1 MKKLLLLATALLTLS
16 TVHADLILHESF
28 DRELGQLTAGRRINC
43 NDSTKWWSYAGWTG
57 SAEAPTGPIM
67 VTEGSLSY
75 PGYAATATG
84 NKVQLQQVK
93 GTSDLRYFREC
104 KSGTVYAAAVI
115 NMESATST
123 SDYFFGLGYTVN
135 SRVYAIADGTT
146 GFKLAVSKYSE
157 YNPNATAS
165 YTSALRY
172 NTNYLVVLE
181 YVIREGSKNDS
192 VNLYV
197 NPTKDRQVPTLVCN
211 MELANTKSD
220 PTISSVYLRQ
230 NNYGPKVA
238 VDEIKVATAWEDL
251 FVGGGTPAEEP
262 AEITVNPA
270 SFEQLQG
277 YVGETY
283 TQTFTVNGKN
293 LKEDITLISNNAEV
307 TLDKYTISKDTAT
320 DVVVT
325 MTIAPK
331 IEDYGSYQITLTSGE
346 ATATVTQLYWNK
358 NIRMAATIA
367 ELNTLAATATDAPV
381 YIKYTGE
388 AVVTYKY
395 NQSGDK
401 LYLQDATAGVFIND
415 SYWGDEIKRGDKVTG
430 CIVYADAQ
438 MSVGGI
444 MYIGTERGIKVL
456 SHDNEVT
463 PKTVTL
469 AELQANPAD
478 YLCQLVKVE
487 GVTFANTD
495 AFASGDQIK
504 QGENTATVN
513 LIAGNDLIGTI
524 KPNKADITAISSTT
538 TGKVLRI
545 RDKQDVVAVST
556 AIDNIATGAEIEIYT
571 ISGMRVSELQPG
583 VNIIRQGDKT
593 YKVVR

>member
-28 DRELGQLTAGRRINC
+28 DRELGQLTAGRRADC

-57 SAEAPTGPIM
+57 NAGKPTDPIM
-67 VTEGSLSY
+67 VTGGSLSY

-84 NKVQLQQVK
+84 NKVQLQQVN
-93 GTSDLRYFREC
+93 GTSDVRYFREC

-157 YNPNATAS
+157 YNPNTAS

-230 NNYGPKVA
+230 NNNGPKVA
-238 VDEIKVATAWEDL
+238 VDEIKVATVWEDL

-293 LKEDITLISNNAEV
+293 LKEDITLTSNNAEV
-307 TLDKYTISKDTAT
+307 TLDKYTISKDAAT

-331 IEDYGSYQITLTSGE
+331 TEGNGSYQITLTSGE
-346 ATATVTQLYWNK
+346 ATATVTQSYWNK

-415 SYWGDEIKRGDKVTG
+415 SYWGDEIKRGDKVTN

-444 MYIGTERGIKVL
+444 MYIGTERGIEVL

-463 PKTVTL
+463 PKVVTL

-495 AFASGDQIK
+495 AFVSGDQIK

-571 ISGMRVSELQPG
+571 VSGMRVSELQPG